1 MSTYKT
7 ERILE
12 SEYLNRNAYKTE
24 LMNDYSI
31 RMSAYKTEKIL
42 ESEYLNRN
50 LYNRTYE
57 WLPIRMSAYKT
68 EKILESEYLIIREII
83 ITKH

>member
-1 MSTYKT
+1 MKDYWIRMSTYKT

-42 ESEYLNRN
+42 ESEYL
-50 LYNRTYE
+50 
-57 WLPIRMSAYKT
+57 
-68 EKILESEYLIIREII
+68 IIREII